1 MRETMKKFGMFV
13 SLFVLGI
20 SILACG
26 WETASQV
33 TPVAQNVAPT
43 NMPLVDLPNHEAF
56 LLANGFTYSPSF
68 TSKCLGP
75 CQAYFNEKYI
85 MRVELYDNGDIT
97 IVYSETYEFLD
108 QAQAELASRL
118 VDSFFGPEVLSWV
131 VDNLI
136 KSFTNEQTADINGY
150 RFFIRA
156 VSQPKVIVM
165 IIATPLH

>member
-1 MRETMKKFGMFV
+1 
-13 SLFVLGI
+13 
-20 SILACG
+20 LACG
-26 WETASQV
+26 LETASKL

-43 NMPLVDLPNHEAF
+43 NMPSVDLPNHKAF
-56 LLANGFTYSPSF
+56 LLANGFTYSLSF

-75 CQAYFNEKYI
+75 CQAYINEKYY
-85 MRVELYDNGDIT
+85 MRVELYDNDDIT
-97 IVYSETYEFLD
+97 IAYSETYESLD

-118 VDSFFGPEVLSWV
+118 VDAFFGPEVLSWV

-136 KSFTNEQTADINGY
+136 KSFNNEQTADINGY
-150 RFFIRA
+150 RFFIRS